1 MLDVPRKR
9 TRADKGAT
17 TGEPSVNHSIYS
29 ANRMTHLKI
38 VVVAL
43 IAGSAV
49 ASVGI
54 AVHLSSDDGDA
65 RIERVIKAG
74 NGRDG
79 LEFERNPPPIIVGKT
94 LRVGTDDRGLMIVEL
109 KD

>member
-1 MLDVPRKR
+1 L
-9 TRADKGAT
+9 
-17 TGEPSVNHSIYS
+17 
-29 ANRMTHLKI
+29 
-38 VVVAL
+38 
-43 IAGSAV
+43 GSAV

-74 NGRDG
+74 DGRDG